1 MPAFGQFEEQAV
13 FLAAGAR
20 ASQSGTSARGAANS
34 CPAGL
39 CRLPTAMLAA
49 DGLPF
54 DAEWLET
61 AGHGALRGRGRPV
74 GTGFFGRNQ
83 DVADAVEVIVASR
96 PVSAP
101 VILELLSC
109 SFPPEKVPS
118 LPQLHRFIRDLE
130 GRKAQL
136 LMAVRNPDAYKA
148 RSRLALGRADADA
161 IHAHAVWE
169 IDTTKAD
176 VMTSDAGRVI
186 VLGIIDRFSRRA
198 RFKVVPS
205 ESGQSV
211 RRFLAE
217 TMVAWDAV
225 PLALATDNGSG
236 FINSSVTSAL
246 AMLDI
251 DHLLCDPGSPEQKPF
266 VERMFGTATRG
277 RLRLLKGFTGHNVA
291 EAAALRSAAKK
302 RTGRAVIETGI
313 TAAEL
318 QEILSNWVEG
328 RYNQRSHSGTGQA
341 PLVRMLASRAHLGW
355 GRPVPDSETLRIAT
369 TALVGQALVGKRG
382 VQWKRGRYWCD
393 ALVPHMGRTVIVR
406 RDEDELGELLIF
418 DAAGHFIGTAVNYRR
433 AGVSEAEFATA
444 ARQAQARWMAE
455 QKAELRAKAK
465 NFNIDDAVLRLRR
478 DDAVRAGKVAELR
491 PVSVP
496 APDAT
501 PTLASIASHTPV
513 PARQPDWQAIA
524 ADRQARHQPA
534 QPTSINRADL
544 AAEADALI
552 AAHLR
557 GEEVPADRLRW
568 AQAYVQSPN
577 YRSAKQLAAIFNR

>member
-1 MPAFGQFEEQAV
+1 M
-13 FLAAGAR
+13 L
-20 ASQSGTSARGAANS
+20 
-34 CPAGL
+34 
-39 CRLPTAMLAA
+39 TAI
-49 DGLPF
+49 GS
-54 DAEWLET
+54 
-61 AGHGALRGRGRPV
+61 ALRTAPALVAAWDSYRPTRRTGRGRPV

-101 VILELLSC
+101 VILELLAC

-130 GRKAQL
+130 ARKAQL
-136 LMAVRNPDAYKA
+136 LMAVRNPDAYKS
-148 RSRLALGRADADA
+148 RSRLALGRADADVA
-161 IHAHAVWE
+161 HAHARWE

-176 VMTSDAGRVI
+176 VMTTDAGRVM
-186 VLGIIDRFSRRA
+186 VLGIIDVYSRRV
-198 RFKVVPS
+198 RLKVVPS
-205 ESGQSV
+205 ESSQSV

-217 TMVAWDAV
+217 TMLAWDAM
-225 PLALATDNGSG
+225 PLQLATDNGSG
-236 FINSSVTSAL
+236 FINGSVTSAL
-246 AMLDI
+246 EFLDI
-251 DHLLCDPGSPEQKPF
+251 DHDLCDPGTPEQKPF

-328 RYNQRSHSGTGQA
+328 RYNQRSHSSTGQA
-341 PLVRMLASRAHLGW
+341 PLVRMIASRTALGW
-355 GRPVPDSETLRIAT
+355 GRPVPDAETLRIAT
-369 TALVGQALVGKRG
+369 TALVGTAKVGKRG

-393 ALVPHMGRTVIVR
+393 ALLPWLDRTVIVR

-418 DAAGHFIGTAVNYRR
+418 DDRNHFIGTAVNHRR
-433 AGVSEAEFATA
+433 AGVSEAEFAMA
-444 ARQAQARWMAE
+444 ARDAQARWMRE
-455 QKAELRAKAK
+455 QKAELREKRKA
-465 NFNIDDAVLRLRR
+465 FDMDDAVLRLRR
-478 DDAVRAGKVAELR
+478 EDAVRAGTVAELR

-496 APDAT
+496 QRPAT
-501 PTLASIASHTPV
+501 PALASIATRPAEPV
-513 PARQPDWQAIA
+513 RQPDWQAIA
-524 ADRQARHQPA
+524 ADRQARQQPA
-534 QPTSINRADL
+534 QPTPINRADL

-577 YRSAKQLAAIFNR
+577 YRSAKQLARIFNR

>member
-1 MPAFGQFEEQAV
+1 MLTAVGSVLRIAPAPVAEFGDYRP
-13 FLAAGAR
+13 AR
-20 ASQSGTSARGAANS
+20 R
-34 CPAGL
+34 C
-39 CRLPTAMLAA
+39 
-49 DGLPF
+49 
-54 DAEWLET
+54 
-61 AGHGALRGRGRPV
+61 GRGRPV

-96 PVSAP
+96 RVSAP
-101 VILELLSC
+101 VILELLAC

-118 LPQLHRFIRDLE
+118 LPQLHRFIRELE
-130 GRKAQL
+130 DRKAQL

-161 IHAHAVWE
+161 AHAHAVWE

-176 VMTSDAGRVI
+176 VMTSDAGRVM
-186 VLGIIDRFSRRA
+186 VLGIIDRYSRRA

-217 TMVAWDAV
+217 TMVAWGAV

-246 AMLDI
+246 EILDI
-251 DHLLCDPGSPEQKPF
+251 EHLLCDPGSPEQKPF

-313 TAAEL
+313 TADEL
-318 QEILSNWVEG
+318 QDILTNWAEG
-328 RYNQRSHSGTGQA
+328 RYNQRSHGSTGQA
-341 PLVRMLASRAHLGW
+341 PLVRMLNSRQQLGW
-355 GRPVPDSETLRIAT
+355 GRPVPDAETLRIAT
-369 TALVGQALVGKRG
+369 TALVGTALVGKRG

-393 ALVPHMGRTVIVR
+393 ALIPHMGRTVIVR

-418 DAAGHFIGTAVNYRR
+418 DEANHFIGTAINHRR
-433 AGVSEAEFATA
+433 AGVSEGEFATA

-455 QKAELRAKAK
+455 QKAELRAKKRA
-465 NFNIDDAVLRLRR
+465 FDIDEAVLRLRR
-478 DDAVRAGKVAELR
+478 DDAVRAGTVAELR

-496 APDAT
+496 QQPVTSA
-501 PTLASIASHTPV
+501 LASIATHKAEP
-513 PARQPDWQAIA
+513 PRQPDWQAIA
-524 ADRQARHQPA
+524 ADRQARHTPA
-534 QPTSINRADL
+534 QPTPINRKDL
-544 AAEADALI
+544 AADADALI

-557 GEEVPADRLRW
+557 GEDVPAERLRW